1 MSDMDIYRG
10 TLSCVAVGEED
21 VIAELKKR
29 GAYINPEH
37 SIAENISF
45 DDRLY
50 DSVYYDEDSEI
61 LYEVSKKK
69 LPSHGFCS
77 ATKTKT
83 GYDFILMYDS
93 SISFN
98 EVLEQAVDEA

>member
-1 MSDMDIYRG
+1 MSDMDIYQG

-21 VIAELKKR
+21 VIAELKER
-29 GAYINPEH
+29 GAYVNPEH
-37 SIAENISF
+37 SIVENISF

-50 DSVYYDEDSEI
+50 DSVHYDEDSEI

-69 LPSHGFCS
+69 LPSYGFCN
-77 ATKTKT
+77 ATKTEE
-83 GYDFILMYDS
+83 GYDFVLMYDS

-98 EVLEQAVDEA
+98 EALEQAVEES

>member
-1 MSDMDIYRG
+1 MSDMDIYQG

-21 VIAELKKR
+21 VVAELKKR
-29 GAYINPEH
+29 GAYVNPEY
-37 SIAENISF
+37 SISENISF

-77 ATKTKT
+77 ATKTRT
-83 GYDFILMYDS
+83 GFDFVLMYDS
-93 SISFN
+93 SVSFN
-98 EVLEQAVDEA
+98 EALEQAVEEA